1 MNIVNLIGRLTAE
14 PKVTETK
21 ETAVARFTVA
31 INRNKD
37 TTDFI
42 NCVAFNK
49 TAELIGDYFDKG
61 DMIGLTGSLRSGYYE
76 GKEGNRIYFTDVN
89 VNRVYFV
96 GNKKDKVNEGF
107 EQAPFGEDEPEDK
120 PRERK
125 SKRYGK

>member
-37 TTDFI
+37 MTDFI
-42 NCVAFNK
+42 NCVAFNT
-49 TAELIGDYFDKG
+49 TAELIGDYFGKG
-61 DMIGLTGSLRSGYYE
+61 DMIGLTGSLRSGSYE
-76 GKEGNRIYFTDVN
+76 GKDGNRLYFTDVN

-96 GNKKDKVNEGF
+96 GNRKDKMNEGF
-107 EQAPFGEDEPEDK
+107 EQAPSGEEEI

-125 SKRYGK
+125 SRRYGK